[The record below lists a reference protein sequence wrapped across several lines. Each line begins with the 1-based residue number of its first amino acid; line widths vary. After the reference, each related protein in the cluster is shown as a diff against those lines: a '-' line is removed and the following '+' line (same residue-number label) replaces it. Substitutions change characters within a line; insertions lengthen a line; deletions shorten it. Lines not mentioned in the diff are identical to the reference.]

1 MLPRFGANRRRAQFP
16 TTSGQHS
23 GTAIIRGKIVAIMG
37 RKSSAKAQVRTPAS
51 PQPPQTPRSFPKLLV
66 VALVVIAVA
75 VGGLIY
81 ARARTQ
87 ADAAQAR
94 AQTPAATAPAPD
106 VPEVNKRPHPQK
118 ALPPIPAQSYPP
130 PRPMDVV
137 RAAYVFAAEHPEVL
151 SYVPCFCGCERGG
164 HRGNEDCFVSGRDE
178 NGDVTSWEPHGLDCA
193 VCIDVATEARQMF
206 TSGAGIRDIRAAVE
220 QKYAGF
226 HGGHTPTPK
235 PE

>member
-1 MLPRFGANRRRAQFP
+1 
-16 TTSGQHS
+16 
-23 GTAIIRGKIVAIMG
+23 MG
-37 RKSSAKAQVRTPAS
+37 RKSSSKAQVKTPA
-51 PQPPQTPRSFPKLLV
+51 PEPPGPSRSFPKLLI
-66 VALVVIAVA
+66 VALVAMAI
-75 VGGLIY
+75 GISGLIY

-87 ADAAQAR
+87 PDGPEASTAAQLPPA
-94 AQTPAATAPAPD
+94 PAAD
-106 VPEVNKRPHPQK
+106 VPEILKKPHPQ
-118 ALPPIPAQSYPP
+118 ANLPPLPSQNYPP

-164 HRGNEDCFVSGRDE
+164 HRGNDDCFVSARDE
-178 NGDVTSWEPHGLDCA
+178 KGDVTSWEPHGLDCA

-206 TSGAGIRDIRAAVE
+206 TSGAGVRDIRAAVE